1 MTKWMKNH
9 KNEEENAALQEQLIR
24 ELNQQQQEQV
34 QQVSKNPLGEGEEPM
49 QVQEEPS
56 KEDQENNETSKIK
69 QEISRND
76 YLCAF
81 CHFIFTTKAG
91 YMEHTKMGNC
101 IQPTAAHSGK
111 YKYTSPVPCY
121 YCPAHCASRKAL
133 QAHVK
138 EAHAVVQPEAKEQD
152 QDAKTSINTSDSAA
166 SQFVSSGLMPVKEKE
181 VKKHIYPCRPCN
193 RKFEDLKSLETHTQ
207 NEHFECDNCFKYFSQ
222 EDLEGHKVINGDGS
236 KTCTI
241 SCPVCGDNPR
251 VVFLSGE
258 AFVDHMNEKHRSIVG
273 VQWFQCVH
281 CLKLNKRYFNR

>member
-34 QQVSKNPLGEGEEPM
+34 QQVSKNPLGEEPM
-49 QVQEEPS
+49 QVQDQEPS
-56 KEDQENNETSKIK
+56 KEDQENNESTKIK

-152 QDAKTSINTSDSAA
+152 QDAKTNDSESAS
-166 SQFVSSGLMPVKEKE
+166 SQFVSSGLIVKEKE

-222 EDLEGHKVINGDGS
+222 EDLEGHKVINADGS

>member
-1 MTKWMKNH
+1 MTKWMKSH

-24 ELNQQQQEQV
+24 ELNQQQQEQH
-34 QQVSKNPLGEGEEPM
+34 QQNGQITKNPLGEEPM
-49 QVQEEPS
+49 QVQE
-56 KEDQENNETSKIK
+56 DQENNEKK
-69 QEISRND
+69 PEISRND

-222 EDLEGHKVINGDGS
+222 DDLEGHKVINADGS

>member
-24 ELNQQQQEQV
+24 ELNQQQEQE
-34 QQVSKNPLGEGEEPM
+34 KNPLVEEQPM
-49 QVQEEPS
+49 EQEQDT
-56 KEDQENNETSKIK
+56 KDQDNDEDTKK
-69 QEISRND
+69 EISRND

-101 IQPTAAHSGK
+101 VQPTAAHSGK

-138 EAHAVVQPEAKEQD
+138 EAHAVVQPETKENENEESN
-152 QDAKTSINTSDSAA
+152 KST
-166 SQFVSSGLMPVKEKE
+166 SQFTIPVNKEKE

-193 RKFEDLKSLETHTQ
+193 RKFEDLKSLEQHTQ
-207 NEHFECDNCFKYFSQ
+207 HEHFECDNCFKFFSQ
-222 EDLEGHKVINGDGS
+222 EELESHQVTNEDGTKS
-236 KTCTI
+236 CTI
-241 SCPVCGDNPR
+241 ICPVCGDNPL
-251 VVFLSGE
+251 VVFQSGE